1 VKKPETPRTDTSA
14 TPAKG
19 QDTISI
25 DSKGNANTG
34 EKPGQ
39 NAPSGKDG
47 ASSKPASATSTA
59 QPGNA
64 ANSTKSAA
72 TTNGANKTAGTNAP
86 ANGTTSKPAGT
97 ATGTGTASAGGAGG
111 KTPGGNNGGPARP
124 ASGVASG
131 KPGKPGKPAIMVV
144 VWAII
149 IVGIVLALAW
159 ASRALWW
166 QQAQPALT
174 DILPQT
180 AIEALAPDTANTG
193 TMAQNTAPATTPRQ
207 GTDEGSTPDDAAQ
220 GGTQTNTATN
230 TTTPPATS
238 SDDDANSTSQAS
250 DNASNGDGMGNMGMD
265 TQQAAPSA
273 DMDASETQD
282 APDNAD
288 DSNASNVVVASDL
301 TARLSHLEGTISAL
315 RERLDQERGGE
326 LNDSVA
332 RRLGEL
338 ETRTAPIDE
347 VARVQSELSGVA
359 SEMRDLT
366 ARMATVE
373 DELKATE
380 GLRIAGRGQA
390 IGIAVA
396 ILRDAAQ
403 RGGPFEVALNQLTRS
418 GSDDPVVQEQIE
430 KLKPLASTGAPKIEL
445 LRQTFSKAAEDAI
458 KSASDDNSGGIWD
471 STVANLKKLFPIR
484 RVDVVG
490 QETLDGRLVSAEQAL
505 AQDNLANAISALE
518 GVEGDNAQTA
528 LKPWLDQARARQTI
542 NQAIDVLSSHAIGL
556 LTGTEDKAG
565 NPTTGS
571 EAAQ

>member
-1 VKKPETPRTDTSA
+1 MKKPETPRTDTSA

-34 EKPGQ
+34 ETPGQ

-64 ANSTKSAA
+64 ASSTKSAA
-72 TTNGANKTAGTNAP
+72 STTGANKTAGTNAP
-86 ANGTTSKPAGT
+86 ANGTTSKPAGA

-124 ASGVASG
+124 ASGAASG
-131 KPGKPGKPAIMVV
+131 KSGKPGKPAIMVV

-180 AIEALAPDTANTG
+180 AIEALAPDAENNADISQQPAPDTPLPPANDNGAKT
-193 TMAQNTAPATTPRQ
+193 TDTAPETTPSATTPAN
-207 GTDEGSTPDDAAQ
+207 DAD
-220 GGTQTNTATN
+220 TNSQPAN
-230 TTTPPATS
+230 T
-238 SDDDANSTSQAS
+238 
-250 DNASNGDGMGNMGMD
+250 ASNGDGMGNMGMD

-282 APDNAD
+282 APDNAG

>member
-1 VKKPETPRTDTSA
+1 MKKPETPRTDTSA

-34 EKPGQ
+34 ETPGQ

-64 ANSTKSAA
+64 ASNTKSAA
-72 TTNGANKTAGTNAP
+72 STNGANKTAGTNAP

-124 ASGVASG
+124 ASGAASG

-180 AIEALAPDTANTG
+180 AIEALAPDAENNADISQQPAPDTPLPPATENGAKT
-193 TMAQNTAPATTPRQ
+193 TDTAPETTPSATTPAN
-207 GTDEGSTPDDAAQ
+207 DAD
-220 GGTQTNTATN
+220 TNSQPAN
-230 TTTPPATS
+230 T
-238 SDDDANSTSQAS
+238 
-250 DNASNGDGMGNMGMD
+250 ASNGDGMGNMGMD

-282 APDNAD
+282 APDNAG

-518 GVEGDNAQTA
+518 GVDGDNAQTA

>member
-34 EKPGQ
+34 ETPGQ

-47 ASSKPASATSTA
+47 TSSKPASATSTA

-64 ANSTKSAA
+64 ASSTKSTA
-72 TTNGANKTAGTNAP
+72 TTSGANKTAGTNAP
-86 ANGTTSKPAGT
+86 ANGTTSKPAGA

-124 ASGVASG
+124 ASGAASG

-180 AIEALAPDTANTG
+180 AIEALAPDAENNADISQQPAPDTPLPPANDNGAKT
-193 TMAQNTAPATTPRQ
+193 TDTAPETTSSATTPAN
-207 GTDEGSTPDDAAQ
+207 DAD
-220 GGTQTNTATN
+220 TNSQPAN
-230 TTTPPATS
+230 T
-238 SDDDANSTSQAS
+238 
-250 DNASNGDGMGNMGMD
+250 ASNGDGMGNMGMD

-282 APDNAD
+282 APDNAG

>member
-1 VKKPETPRTDTSA
+1 MKKPETPRTDTSA

-34 EKPGQ
+34 ETPGQ

-72 TTNGANKTAGTNAP
+72 TTSGANKTAGTNAP

-124 ASGVASG
+124 ASGAASG

-180 AIEALAPDTANTG
+180 AIEALAPDAENNADISQQPAPDTPLPPANDNGAKT
-193 TMAQNTAPATTPRQ
+193 TDTAPETTPSATTPAN
-207 GTDEGSTPDDAAQ
+207 DAD
-220 GGTQTNTATN
+220 TNSQPAN
-230 TTTPPATS
+230 T
-238 SDDDANSTSQAS
+238 
-250 DNASNGDGMGNMGMD
+250 ASNGDGMGNMGMD

-282 APDNAD
+282 APDNAG

>member
-34 EKPGQ
+34 ETPGQ

-64 ANSTKSAA
+64 ASSTKSAA
-72 TTNGANKTAGTNAP
+72 STNGANKTAGTNAP

-124 ASGVASG
+124 ASGAASG

-180 AIEALAPDTANTG
+180 AIEALAPDAENNADISQQPAPDTPLPPANDNGAKT
-193 TMAQNTAPATTPRQ
+193 TDTAPETTSSATTPAN
-207 GTDEGSTPDDAAQ
+207 DAD
-220 GGTQTNTATN
+220 TNSQPAN
-230 TTTPPATS
+230 T
-238 SDDDANSTSQAS
+238 
-250 DNASNGDGMGNMGMD
+250 ASNGDGMGNMGMD

-282 APDNAD
+282 APDNAG

>member
-1 VKKPETPRTDTSA
+1 MKKPETPRTDTSA

-34 EKPGQ
+34 ETPGQ

-47 ASSKPASATSTA
+47 ASSKPASGTSTA

-64 ANSTKSAA
+64 ASSTKSAA
-72 TTNGANKTAGTNAP
+72 TTSGANKTAGTNAP
-86 ANGTTSKPAGT
+86 ANGTTSKPAGA

-124 ASGVASG
+124 ASGAASG

-180 AIEALAPDTANTG
+180 AIEALAPDAENNADISQQPAPDTPLPPANDNGAKT
-193 TMAQNTAPATTPRQ
+193 TDTAPETTPSATTPAN
-207 GTDEGSTPDDAAQ
+207 DAD
-220 GGTQTNTATN
+220 TNSQPAN
-230 TTTPPATS
+230 T
-238 SDDDANSTSQAS
+238 
-250 DNASNGDGMGNMGMD
+250 ASNGDGMGNMGMD

-282 APDNAD
+282 APDNAG

>member
-1 VKKPETPRTDTSA
+1 MKKPETPRTDTSA

-34 EKPGQ
+34 ETPGQ

-72 TTNGANKTAGTNAP
+72 STNGANKTAGTNAP

-124 ASGVASG
+124 ASGAASG

-180 AIEALAPDTANTG
+180 AIEALAPDAENNADISQQPAPDTPLPQATENGAKT
-193 TMAQNTAPATTPRQ
+193 TDTAPETTPSATTPAN
-207 GTDEGSTPDDAAQ
+207 DAD
-220 GGTQTNTATN
+220 TNSQPAN
-230 TTTPPATS
+230 T
-238 SDDDANSTSQAS
+238 
-250 DNASNGDGMGNMGMD
+250 ASNGDGMGNMGMD

-282 APDNAD
+282 APDNAG